1 MTFRT
6 YVFGIAA
13 AVIVLLVVVTL
24 LRRRRLRE
32 RHAAWWLFAGT
43 LALVLSAF
51 PAALTHFARLVGII
65 LPINLAFF
73 ISIAILFLVS
83 IQQSSELT
91 SLESKTRDLAETVS
105 LLQMRV
111 EELSRGALDLPDDRG
126 ALPDSDPNHQR

>member
-1 MTFRT
+1 VTFRT

-13 AVIVLLVVVTL
+13 AVFVLLVVVTL

-43 LALVLSAF
+43 LALLLSAF
-51 PAALTHFARLVGII
+51 PAALTYVANLVGFL
-65 LPINLAFF
+65 LPLNLVFF
-73 ISIAILFLVS
+73 MSIAILFLVS

-91 SLESKTRDLAETVS
+91 GLESKTRDLAETVS

-111 EELSRGALDLPDDRG
+111 DELSRGAVHLPDDSG
-126 ALPDSDPNHQR
+126 ELPDPHPDHER

>member
-13 AVIVLLVVVTL
+13 AVFVLLVVVTL

-32 RHAAWWLFAGT
+32 RHAAWWLFAGA

-51 PAALTHFARLVGII
+51 PAALNYVANLVGIL
-65 LPINLAFF
+65 LPLNLVFF

-91 SLESKTRDLAETVS
+91 SLESKARDLAETVS

-111 EELSRGALDLPDDRG
+111 DELSRGAVHLQDDRG
-126 ALPDSDPNHQR
+126 ALPDSDPDHKR